1 MKQLL
6 IWSICLFYSLSNFA
20 QSGFDGDIQ
29 WGEPFKINR
38 KEIGPDPIGVAD
50 GSFYATK
57 RAKKKRILQSMDL
70 ETLIPDAEVELELK
84 QNGEK
89 VSLVNSFIFN
99 DRVLFLTSRV
109 DKKAGKQHY
118 YLHQLTSRLALG
130 KGREIATTAW
140 FKRRMIGAKKNADKA
155 AETGAFS
162 FRFSVSDDKETLMIQ
177 YGDASGATHILL
189 MDKELDEVNRSI
201 MTLPYET
208 FQVVSARLTNNGLYY
223 MVGYEEGIG
232 ETDGLIKRERKIAGD
247 YHVLIYDAVT
257 AELTDID
264 LEINNKIKSVAIKTL
279 ADGSSIAYGMYT
291 KDKATGISGAFFQ
304 KINAKNDVEYT
315 TLEEFEEDFI
325 TQFWSDRQKKKAEK
339 KKNRKNQNKKVEPS
353 LFSYIMHDLAIK
365 ENGDVVLI
373 AEQYYMRVTSHT
385 YRDANGNT
393 HTTYTYHYY
402 YNDIIAVNCKPDGEV
417 TWKQK
422 VKKRQYSI
430 NDSGYFSSFYT
441 VVQGDEI
448 YMIYND
454 KESNLEDS
462 EEATTIREKRKQ
474 KRNTVAAF
482 ITLEEEGDMDRKT
495 LFDFSGEES
504 KTLVPKRCERMSENE
519 FLLYA
524 EGGGKRMK
532 VLGWLTL

>member
-1 MKQLL
+1 MKRLL
-6 IWSICLFYSLSNFA
+6 IWAICLSYPLLNFA

-50 GSFYATK
+50 GRFYATK

-70 ETLIPDAEVELELK
+70 ETLTPDAEVELELK
-84 QNGEK
+84 ENGEK

-130 KGREIATTAW
+130 KGLEIATTTW
-140 FKRRMIGAKKNADKA
+140 FKRRMIGGKGNAEKA

-162 FRFSVSDDKETLMIQ
+162 FRFAVSEDKETLMIQ
-177 YGDASGATHILL
+177 YGDASGATNIIL
-189 MDKELDEVNRSI
+189 MDKELNEVNRSI

-208 FQVVSARLTNNGLYY
+208 FQVVSARLTNNGLYC
-223 MVGYEEGIG
+223 MVGYEEEVG
-232 ETDGLIKRERKIAGD
+232 ETDGLIKRDIKIAGD
-247 YHVLIYDAVT
+247 YHVFVYDAVT

-264 LEINNKIKSVAIKTL
+264 LDINNKIKSVSIKTL
-279 ADGSSIAYGMYT
+279 EDGSSIAYGMYA
-291 KDKATGISGAFFQ
+291 KEMATGISGAFFQ
-304 KINAKNDVEYT
+304 KITSEYDVDFT
-315 TLEEFEEDFI
+315 TLEEFDEDFI

-339 KKNRKNQNKKVEPS
+339 KKNRKNENKKVEPS
-353 LFSYIMHDLAIK
+353 LFSYIMHDLAVK

-430 NDSGYFSSFYT
+430 NDGGYFSSFYT
-441 VVQGDEI
+441 VVQGDDI
-448 YMIYND
+448 YMMYND
-454 KESNLEDS
+454 KEANLEDS
-462 EEATTIREKRKQ
+462 EEATTLLEKRQQ

-482 ITLEEEGDMDRKT
+482 ITLDIDGEMDRKT
-495 LFDFSGEES
+495 LFDFSDEAS
-504 KTLVPKRCERMSENE
+504 RTLVPKRCERMSKNE
-519 FLLYA
+519 FLLFT
-524 EGGGKRMK
+524 EGEKRMK
-532 VLGWLTL
+532 ILGWLTL